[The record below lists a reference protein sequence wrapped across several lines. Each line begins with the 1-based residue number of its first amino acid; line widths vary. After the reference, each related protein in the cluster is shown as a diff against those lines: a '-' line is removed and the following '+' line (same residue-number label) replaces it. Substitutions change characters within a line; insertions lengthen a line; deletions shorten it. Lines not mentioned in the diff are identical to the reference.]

1 MGSSGGSS
9 SKNRTKSVQ
18 TSTETGLS
26 TAQLEILKKRQ
37 EEYDSVFLPEI
48 KKGLAEGTPG
58 SDEYRRKMA
67 TLMGNNA
74 QQVNAAF
81 DDAQAQTTQ
90 NLAQQGL
97 SGSANSGV
105 SAALRASNE
114 RARASALA
122 NAYSMAQ
129 TEQDTNKQKF
139 LSMGLQMSPTATQ
152 AAPMGAYSVS
162 EGSGSGKTTEMSF
175 AKKLALAA
183 TPGLTTPRD

>member
-58 SDEYRRKMA
+58 SDEYRRKMS

-129 TEQDTNKQKF
+129 TEQDTNKQKY
-139 LSMGLQMSPTATQ
+139 LSMGLQMSPTAKQ

-162 EGSGSGKTTEMSF
+162 EGSGSGKTAEMSF